1 MSSILKAL
9 RKLEEEKRGGKL
21 EAPDLQVDQ
30 GRPDTTGR
38 PFIPLLIGAVLGILL
53 IGLFFLWPIG
63 SQYWLDLLQ
72 GESPV
77 PAAPAVAPV
86 QPLPQAVVEQPAVAA
101 PAKPVPRTS
110 VPASV
115 EPETPVATAAAV
127 TEPVMPQVKPA
138 SGSATISQ
146 SKNHEPAGAAATAQ
160 QSGIVVQQEL
170 SPDSAKLPAGI
181 SLLVSE
187 IFYLD
192 DINSMA
198 VVNDLP
204 VMIGS
209 HVDSAVVTAI
219 HADRVLFEIDGKA
232 YTVSLSQ
239 P

>member
-21 EAPDLQVDQ
+21 EAPDLRVDQ
-30 GRPDTTGR
+30 GRPDAAGR
-38 PFIPLLIGAVLGILL
+38 TFVPLAIGTVSGIVLV
-53 IGLFFLWPIG
+53 GLFFLWSTGP
-63 SQYWLDLLQ
+63 QQKRDLVP
-72 GESPV
+72 SATRM
-77 PAAPAVAPV
+77 PAAPVNLPA
-86 QPLPQAVVEQPAVAA
+86 QPSPQAVVELPVAA
-101 PAKPVPRTS
+101 APSKTLPRTS
-110 VPASV
+110 APASV
-115 EPETPVATAAAV
+115 DPETPLATAAAV
-127 TEPVMPQVKPA
+127 TQPVMPQVKPA

-146 SKNHEPAGAAATAQ
+146 SKNHEPAGAAVTAQ

-192 DINSMA
+192 DANSMA

-219 HADRVLFEIDGKA
+219 HADRVLFEIDGNA
-232 YTVSLSQ
+232 YTVSFPQ